1 MKLCRKLPRNLQI
14 YPQYASTLDMPSVN
28 NWWIPDEFVT
38 SSTGTDQPW
47 RHHRLKSRYTRRL
60 APGCGC
66 RGSGVAATWVK
77 HDPISITTT
86 RKRHG
91 LAGLAY
97 LSPIR
102 VIRVPGNLGNLVFI
116 SASAFKSHSW
126 FKGFPGTLLS
136 SLGLLVPWHNL
147 ICNYHNIHV
156 SSSKGMGQRRPR
168 HHGTKIRWSPKGFH

>member
-102 VIRVPGNLGNLVFI
+102 VIRVPWYSYLHRHSKAIAGSRASQVPCSAHWGCWCLDIIWYVTITI
-116 SASAFKSHSW
+116 STS
-126 FKGFPGTLLS
+126 
-136 SLGLLVPWHNL
+136 
-147 ICNYHNIHV
+147 
-156 SSSKGMGQRRPR
+156 RP
-168 HHGTKIRWSPKGFH
+168 PKEWDKEDRVIMAPK